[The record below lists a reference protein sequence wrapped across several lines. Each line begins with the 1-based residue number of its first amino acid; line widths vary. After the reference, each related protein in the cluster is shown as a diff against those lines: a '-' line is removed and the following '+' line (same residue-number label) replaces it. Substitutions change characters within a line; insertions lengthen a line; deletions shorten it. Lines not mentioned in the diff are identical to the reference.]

1 MASRPISEHLPND
14 DKQHVTAVISHL
26 VKPTQTEAYE
36 QWLRDISAVAQQ
48 FEGHC
53 GVDFIQ
59 PQDSTYPE
67 YAIILKFDSYQNLK
81 QWMDSPVRQKWIDK
95 AQPLVQQDQTVQVLT
110 GFETWFTLPGKLVK
124 QPPKRYKMAILT
136 TLSVFTVAQILGRT
150 VGLLL
155 EPLPSSVRSFM
166 LTALTVFSL
175 VYVVM
180 PRVTRLFYRWLYPH
194 EKRSVA

>member
-1 MASRPISEHLPND
+1 MASRPISEHLPTD
-14 DKQHVTAVISHL
+14 DKPHVTAVISHL
-26 VKPTQTEAYE
+26 VKLTQTAAYE

-81 QWMDSPVRQKWIDK
+81 QWMDSPVRQKWLDK
-95 AQPLVQQDQTVQVLT
+95 AQPLVQQDQTV
-110 GFETWFTLPGKLVK
+110 KLVK

-136 TLSVFTVAQILGRT
+136 TLSVFTVAQILGCAYRN
-150 VGLLL
+150 
-155 EPLPSSVRSFM
+155 
-166 LTALTVFSL
+166 SL
-175 VYVVM
+175 
-180 PRVTRLFYRWLYPH
+180 YRR
-194 EKRSVA
+194 KS